1 MPRLRSVLVL
11 CLSCVCLSG
20 LALAE
25 TLEEAEKNIL
35 AKWQQHNSLKANVRM
50 QMKME
55 MPNGGKV
62 TTDGAGTFEWVRSG
76 ELGLHRMELK
86 SKMVTNVR
94 DQQMAM
100 EQEIVSVSDGATS
113 TTLTTGM
120 GRRAAMKDRVDV
132 TQPTSTDSLFG
143 TTREHFDYAL
153 MPDQEVDG
161 AAAYV
166 IEATPKKP
174 LPRLPAKKVIYYLS
188 KETGAI
194 VGLAWLDDKGEQ
206 INRFEFTDIKL
217 DEKIDPARFQLQI
230 PEGVQ
235 VMDRTAAGSR
245 PAGAGRKPAASAP
258 ASNP

>member
-1 MPRLRSVLVL
+1 MPRLRSMFIV
-11 CLSCVCLSG
+11 CFSCACLSG
-20 LALAE
+20 SAFAD

-35 AKWQQHNSLKANVRM
+35 AKWQKHSSLKSNVKM

-62 TTDGAGTFEWVRSG
+62 TTDGVGTFEWMRSG
-76 ELGLHRMELK
+76 DLALHRMELK

-100 EQEIVSVSDGATS
+100 EQEIVSVSDGVTS
-113 TTLTTGM
+113 TTLTSGM

-132 TQPTSTDSLFG
+132 SQPTSTDTLFG
-143 TTREHFDYAL
+143 ATREHFDYAL
-153 MPDQEVDG
+153 LPDQEVDG

-188 KETGAI
+188 KESGAI
-194 VGLAWLDDKGEQ
+194 VGLAWLDDTGEQ

-235 VMDRTAAGSR
+235 VMDRTAAASR
-245 PAGAGRKPAASAP
+245 PAGGGRKPAASAP